1 MTSVRLR
8 PSLAPSLAVLS
19 LAAVTLAACGDA
31 PPVASAPA
39 EPSASTAAPGSGE
52 KEVPALT
59 PRVLVADAGG
69 LRLLDA
75 TSGKTLHTHP
85 SSDFLRLSDA
95 GDGRHVVVADG
106 DTFRVY
112 DGGLELKAHGDH
124 DHAYTYNPGLT
135 GTAYAAA
142 HAGHVVPHSGTTAL
156 FGDGDGSIQLVPT
169 DQIAR
174 PDAQVVRTKADAP
187 HHGVAAWLGAAGLL
201 TTQGTEKARKTVQ
214 LKKGDAVVASTD
226 DCAGVHGEAV
236 AQPIKGGPVVFF
248 GCEDG
253 PVVYR
258 DKAFH
263 KIAVKE
269 PYARTGNAA
278 GTPSSPIVLTDY
290 KVDKDAKPVERPT
303 RVALVDTQKD
313 SLRTVDLGS
322 SYWFRSL
329 GRGPHGEGLVLTY
342 DGNLTVVDEH
352 TGAISARIPVIAPW
366 QEKEKWQEPGPIL
379 KVAGDRAYVTDA
391 QKNELAVVDLEKR
404 TVVARHALSSPAVEL
419 AVVTGAAEGASEH
432 AGHHHH

>member
-142 HAGHVVPHSGTTAL
+142 HAGHVVPHSGTRRSSATATAR
-156 FGDGDGSIQLVPT
+156 SSSCPPT
-169 DQIAR
+169 R
-174 PDAQVVRTKADAP
+174 SPGRTRRSCAP
-187 HHGVAAWLGAAGLL
+187 
-201 TTQGTEKARKTVQ
+201 
-214 LKKGDAVVASTD
+214 
-226 DCAGVHGEAV
+226 
-236 AQPIKGGPVVFF
+236 
-248 GCEDG
+248 
-253 PVVYR
+253 
-258 DKAFH
+258 
-263 KIAVKE
+263 
-269 PYARTGNAA
+269 
-278 GTPSSPIVLTDY
+278 
-290 KVDKDAKPVERPT
+290 RPT
-303 RVALVDTQKD
+303 P
-313 SLRTVDLGS
+313 RTTAWRRGS
-322 SYWFRSL
+322 AP
-329 GRGPHGEGLVLTY
+329 RGC
-342 DGNLTVVDEH
+342 
-352 TGAISARIPVIAPW
+352 
-366 QEKEKWQEPGPIL
+366 
-379 KVAGDRAYVTDA
+379 
-391 QKNELAVVDLEKR
+391 
-404 TVVARHALSSPAVEL
+404 
-419 AVVTGAAEGASEH
+419 
-432 AGHHHH
+432 